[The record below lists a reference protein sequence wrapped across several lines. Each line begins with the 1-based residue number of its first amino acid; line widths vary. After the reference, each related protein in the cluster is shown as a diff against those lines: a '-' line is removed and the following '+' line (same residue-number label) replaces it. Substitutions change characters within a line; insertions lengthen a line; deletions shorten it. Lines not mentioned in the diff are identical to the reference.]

1 MSDDFFG
8 LELPT
13 AADDGDKASQTPSG
27 WRYLSRGGHIRC
39 AFSTTNAVQTG
50 AGMNRR
56 TRQSQNFWFVEQV
69 DRGVF
74 EGRMLNDRHVPTGD
88 AETIDLQELVDSYRP
103 ELAYYEELVLPAMIE
118 LEKTLDRGDEHRER
132 GRLDRAHA
140 EYERARAIE
149 ENNVKALFG
158 LGLIYL
164 ERGET
169 DRARE
174 LLAELVKIKA
184 TFAGKNQHLFNEFG
198 IALRKN
204 CMFSEAV
211 DYFRRGLDFVADDEH
226 LYYNL
231 ARAHYENGEWD
242 ASLDNLVQSHRLN
255 PQLEVVRNL
264 FEVMVGLEN
273 NQDLQMRY
281 NKPAVPPHVA
291 SRARQILA
299 TGSGR
304 LRLDEGPVAAG
315 LDIERGRARSGSPV
329 GFIELKKHSRGK

>member
-13 AADDGDKASQTPSG
+13 SAGNGDETPSG
-27 WRYLSRGGHIRC
+27 WRYLSRGGCVKC
-39 AFSTTNAVQTG
+39 AFSTTTAVEMG
-50 AGMNRR
+50 VGMNRR
-56 TRQSQNFWFVEQV
+56 VHKGQNFWFVEQV

-74 EGRMLNDRHVPTGD
+74 EGRLLNDRHVPSGD
-88 AETIDLQELVDSYRP
+88 AETIDLQELVDGYRP
-103 ELAYYEELVLPAMIE
+103 ELAYYEELVLPAMLE

-132 GRLDRAHA
+132 GRLDRARA
-140 EYERARAIE
+140 EYERARGIE

-169 DRARE
+169 DRARD

-184 TFAGKNQHLFNEFG
+184 TFDGKNQHLFNEFG

-204 CMFSEAV
+204 RMFAEAV
-211 DYFRRGLDFVADDEH
+211 EYFRRGLDFVKDDEN

-231 ARAHYENGEWD
+231 ARAHYENGEWE
-242 ASLDNLVQSHRLN
+242 ASLDNLIQSHRLN
-255 PQLEVVRNL
+255 PQLEVTRNL

-273 NQDLQMRY
+273 NEDLQLRY
-281 NKPAVPPHVA
+281 GKPAVPPHVA

-315 LDIERGRARSGSPV
+315 LEIERGRARSGSPV
-329 GFIELKKHSRGK
+329 GFVELKKHGRGK

>member
-1 MSDDFFG
+1 MNDDFFG

-13 AADDGDKASQTPSG
+13 AADDGDKAPSG
-27 WRYLSRGGHIRC
+27 WRYLSRGGRVKC
-39 AFSTTNAVQTG
+39 AFSTTEAVQMG
-50 AGMNRR
+50 AGVNRR
-56 TRQSQNFWFVEQV
+56 TRKSRNFWFVEQV

-74 EGRMLNDRHVPTGD
+74 ERRMLNDRHVPAGD
-88 AETIDLQELVDSYRP
+88 AGTLDLQDLVDGYRP

-118 LEKTLDRGDEHRER
+118 LEKTLDRGDEHRGR
-132 GRLDRAHA
+132 GRLERARA
-140 EYERARAIE
+140 EYEQARAIE

-158 LGLIYL
+158 LGLIFL

-184 TFAGKNQHLFNEFG
+184 AFAGKNQHLFNEFG

-204 CMFSEAV
+204 RMFSEAV
-211 DYFRRGLDFVADDEH
+211 DYFRRGLDFVKDDEH

-231 ARAHYENGEWD
+231 ARAHYENGEWE

-255 PQLEVVRNL
+255 PQLEVVRDL

-273 NQDLQMRY
+273 NAGLQVRY
-281 NKPAVPPHVA
+281 DKPAVPPHVA

-304 LRLDEGPVAAG
+304 LRLDEGPVAG
-315 LDIERGRARSGSPV
+315 GRDIERGRARSGSPV
-329 GFIELKKHSRGK
+329 GFVELKKHNSGE